1 MVTPLEMLEAEME
14 NLLANVAEDRKLII
28 QTLLEIRETVLNT
41 LDIVNGEL
49 HDMGVDP
56 LKLKY
61 TIFDK
66 STKEKKGDE

>member
-56 LKLKY
+56 NKLKY

>member
-1 MVTPLEMLEAEME
+1 MEMLEAEME

-28 QTLLEIRETVLNT
+28 QTLLEIRETILNT

-56 LKLKY
+56 TSLQN
-61 TIFDK
+61 
-66 STKEKKGDE
+66 EEAEW

>member
-1 MVTPLEMLEAEME
+1 MVTSLEMLEAEME

-28 QTLLEIRETVLNT
+28 HTLLDIRETILSS

-49 HDMGVDP
+49 HDMGVDT
-56 LKLKY
+56 LNLKY

>member
-56 LKLKY
+56 TNLQ
-61 TIFDK
+61 
-66 STKEKKGDE
+66 KEEKEW

>member
-1 MVTPLEMLEAEME
+1 MVSDLTMLEAEME

-28 QTLLEIRETVLNT
+28 QTLLEIREAILNT

-56 LKLKY
+56 IKF
-61 TIFDK
+61 TN
-66 STKEKKGDE
+66 EEEW

>member
-1 MVTPLEMLEAEME
+1 MVTSLEMLEAEME

-28 QTLLEIRETVLNT
+28 HTLLDIRETILSS

-56 LKLKY
+56 LNLKY

-66 STKEKKGDE
+66 STKERKGDE

>member
-1 MVTPLEMLEAEME
+1 MVTQLEMLEAEME

-28 QTLLEIRETVLNT
+28 QTLLEIRETILNT

-56 LKLKY
+56 
-61 TIFDK
+61 IK
-66 STKEKKGDE
+66 STNEKEW

>member
-1 MVTPLEMLEAEME
+1 MVTQLEMLEAEME

-28 QTLLEIRETVLNT
+28 HTLLDIRETILST

-56 LKLKY
+56 IKA
-61 TIFDK
+61 
-66 STKEKKGDE
+66 TKEKKGDE

>member
-56 LKLKY
+56 TNLQ
-61 TIFDK
+61 
-66 STKEKKGDE
+66 KEKKEW

>member
-56 LKLKY
+56 NKK
-61 TIFDK
+61 TTNK
-66 STKEKKGDE
+66 KEW